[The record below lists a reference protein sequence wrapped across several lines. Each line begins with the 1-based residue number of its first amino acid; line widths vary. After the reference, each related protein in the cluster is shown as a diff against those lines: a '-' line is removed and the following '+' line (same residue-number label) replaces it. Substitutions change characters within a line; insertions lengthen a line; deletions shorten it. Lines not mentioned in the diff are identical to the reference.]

1 MTKSVEIWVTQRHAI
16 AFLKSVKHKSNLN
29 LEKKF
34 LEEKQ
39 TNLTIKLHY
48 ETTQKIIQ
56 KKKKGIIEVY
66 FEFLET
72 NFYAQISCS
81 GHAKFAKIIF
91 ILMHRIAIS
100 VFVYISFPTSTK
112 NFCLAVPQTQDKNNG
127 PAQFRTTTANSK
139 SKWLF

>member
-39 TNLTIKLHY
+39 TNLTIKLNY

-56 KKKKGIIEVY
+56 KKKK
-66 FEFLET
+66 
-72 NFYAQISCS
+72 
-81 GHAKFAKIIF
+81 K
-91 ILMHRIAIS
+91 R
-100 VFVYISFPTSTK
+100 
-112 NFCLAVPQTQDKNNG
+112 NN
-127 PAQFRTTTANSK
+127 
-139 SKWLF
+139 